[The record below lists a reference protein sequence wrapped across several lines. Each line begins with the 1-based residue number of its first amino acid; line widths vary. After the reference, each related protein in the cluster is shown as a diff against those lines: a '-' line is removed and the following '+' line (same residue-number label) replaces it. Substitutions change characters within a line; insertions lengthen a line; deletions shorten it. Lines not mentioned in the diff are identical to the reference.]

1 MGGLP
6 LWERRTGRNPGTQI
20 NTYSGRHTQFIGH
33 AALNEDGG
41 GVTASPPAPSSCQR
55 CSFCPPRICGPTRP
69 VRLTDGL
76 LTAATPR
83 LPRTPRHP
91 HPRSFPS
98 RSRWQ
103 TPTDSSLFIS
113 ICRRREM
120 WKKLHFSAKTPSAPR
135 PVMGEI
141 KRGSLF

>member
-6 LWERRTGRNPGTQI
+6 LWERHTGRNPGTQI

-33 AALNEDGG
+33 ATLNEDGG
-41 GVTASPPAPSSCQR
+41 GVTASPPGPSSCQR
-55 CSFCPPRICGPTRP
+55 CSFCPPRICGPTWP

-83 LPRTPRHP
+83 LPRTPPPAPAHSRP
-91 HPRSFPS
+91 KAGGKRPPTPTSSS
-98 RSRWQ
+98 RSAVNMKFGK
-103 TPTDSSLFIS
+103 TFLG
-113 ICRRREM
+113 
-120 WKKLHFSAKTPSAPR
+120 KTPPAPR

-141 KRGSLF
+141 KRGRLF